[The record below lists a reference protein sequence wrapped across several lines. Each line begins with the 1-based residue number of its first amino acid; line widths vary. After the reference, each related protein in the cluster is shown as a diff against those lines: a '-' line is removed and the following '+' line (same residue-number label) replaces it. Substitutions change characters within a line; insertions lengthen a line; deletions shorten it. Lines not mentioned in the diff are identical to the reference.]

1 MLSFDLAEFDLV
13 VLLTWLSN
21 DMGPGVPLVI

>member
-13 VLLTWLSN
+13 ALLTWLSN
-21 DMGPGVPLVI
+21 DMGPRVPLVI